1 MSKNNKQEDTSLLQ
15 AWQKKIQ
22 DANLNNIFCHCHSCE
37 YEWVDSSWEKICPNC
52 NSTHIERISC
62 WQFPDD

>member
-1 MSKNNKQEDTSLLQ
+1 MSKNNKQQDISLLQ

-37 YEWVDSSWEKICPNC
+37 YEWVDSSSEGICPNC
-52 NSTHIERISC
+52 NSTQIERISC